1 MLEFCGSVI
10 YAWKHFIVT
19 LDHFECW
26 DFTFSAFI
34 SIFEVLYLNCNEAQF
49 NVSNA
54 FVVCLF
60 FNYPPKAESCRLVDG
75 VWGCSLLWG
84 SCCRSRFPSAPSFQQ
99 CFKFHYKDVILL
111 EGESCHRV
119 KEPCFLLLPSI
130 KFPLRKRKW
139 NLKKKK
145 RVYLPF
151 PLFISYHG
159 CLWEGPRAF
168 LSGVGLV
175 ILITDLWNPGIFIGD
190 GQKICLL
197 SIQ

>member
-19 LDHFECW
+19 LDPFECW

-60 FNYPPKAESCRLVDG
+60 FNYPPKAESCRVVDG

-84 SCCRSRFPSAPSFQQ
+84 SCCREAGS
-99 CFKFHYKDVILL
+99 H
-111 EGESCHRV
+111 
-119 KEPCFLLLPSI
+119 LLLPSNSASNSTT
-130 KFPLRKRKW
+130 KMWFCWRERVVTELR
-139 NLKKKK
+139 
-145 RVYLPF
+145 
-151 PLFISYHG
+151 S
-159 CLWEGPRAF
+159 
-168 LSGVGLV
+168 LV
-175 ILITDLWNPGIFIGD
+175 FSFRP
-190 GQKICLL
+190 LL
-197 SIQ
+197 SFLCARENEI